1 MNKVLRNSWALFLG
15 MGCIMMAYGFQGSLL
30 GVRAVQEEF
39 SLTSTGFM
47 MSGYFVG
54 YFIGAATIPNIIS
67 RVGHIRVFA
76 AFASLSSLVILMHS
90 IIVNPLVWFFLRV
103 LTGISMVCIYTVA
116 ESWLND
122 RSSNKN
128 RGSVLSIYMV
138 ILYGTMGIGM
148 FLLNFSSPL
157 NFQPFI
163 LVSVITSAALIPILL
178 TKKKP
183 PTFKK
188 IQAMNLKDLYEAS
201 PFGMISSLFYG
212 TMGIGMFLLNFSS
225 PLNFQPFI
233 LVSVITSI
241 ALIPILLTKKKPPT
255 FKRIKVMTLKD
266 LYESS
271 PFGMVSSF
279 FYGTIQ
285 AALFTL
291 LAVYATSMNFTI
303 LEISIVTFLL
313 AISGAISQFPVG
325 KISDMYDRR
334 KVIVFSSFGAAAFAI
349 FTILVTRQMYLPGEL
364 ATSKTWFYIFL
375 VLFSFCSLPMFSLI
389 LAHTN
394 DFIPKEK
401 FVAAGAGLQFVFGL
415 GAMSGPFLC
424 SIFMDLVGPN
434 GFFVFLFFFNSVIG
448 LFGMYRMKVRKTVE
462 NPDSQFVAMPQT
474 ITPAGIELN
483 PSTEHI
489 EEPYSDKVKE
499 ILERK
504 GVKYKKEDEQ
514 LKTDNQVN

>member
-1 MNKVLRNSWALFLG
+1 MNKVLKNSWALFLG

-76 AFASLSSLVILMHS
+76 AFASLASLVILVHS
-90 IIVNPLVWFFLRV
+90 IMVHPFIWFLLRI

-138 ILYGTMGIGM
+138 ILYGSMGIGM
-148 FLLNFSSPL
+148 FLLNFNSPK

-188 IQAMNLKDLYEAS
+188 IKAMNLKELYDA
-201 PFGMISSLFYG
+201 
-212 TMGIGMFLLNFSS
+212 
-225 PLNFQPFI
+225 
-233 LVSVITSI
+233 
-241 ALIPILLTKKKPPT
+241 
-255 FKRIKVMTLKD
+255 
-266 LYESS
+266 S
-271 PFGMVSSF
+271 PFGMVSSL

-285 AALFTL
+285 SALFTL
-291 LAVYATSMNFTI
+291 LAVYATSMNFSI

-313 AISGAISQFPVG
+313 ATSGSLAQFPIG
-325 KISDMYDRR
+325 KFSDIYDRR
-334 KVIVFSSFGAAAFAI
+334 KVIVYSTFGASI
-349 FTILVTRQMYLPGEL
+349 FSIIAILVSRQMYLPDGL
-364 ATSKTWFYIFL
+364 ATSKTWFYIFF

-394 DFIPKEK
+394 DHISKDR
-401 FVAAGAGLQFVFGL
+401 FVSAGAGLQFAFGL
-415 GAMSGPFLC
+415 GAISGPFLC
-424 SIFMDLVGPN
+424 SIFMDIVGPN
-434 GFFVFLFFFNSVIG
+434 GFFVFLFFFHSIIG
-448 LFGMYRMKVRKTVE
+448 IFGIYRMKVRGTVD

-483 PSTEHI
+483 PTTEPI
-489 EEPYSDKVKE
+489 EDPAKE
-499 ILERK
+499 E
-504 GVKYKKEDEQ
+504 
-514 LKTDNQVN
+514 NQSN

>member
-1 MNKVLRNSWALFLG
+1 MNKVLKNSWALFLG
-15 MGCIMMAYGFQGSLL
+15 MGFIMMAYGFQGSLL

-76 AFASLSSLVILMHS
+76 AFASLASLVVLIHS
-90 IIVNPLVWFFLRV
+90 VIIHPFIWFLLRI
-103 LTGISMVCIYTVA
+103 LTGVSMVCIYTVA

-148 FLLNFSSPL
+148 FLLNFSSPK

-183 PTFKK
+183 PNFKK
-188 IQAMNLKDLYEAS
+188 IQAMNMRELYEAS
-201 PFGMISSLFYG
+201 PFGMVSSLFYG
-212 TMGIGMFLLNFSS
+212 T
-225 PLNFQPFI
+225 
-233 LVSVITSI
+233 
-241 ALIPILLTKKKPPT
+241 
-255 FKRIKVMTLKD
+255 
-266 LYESS
+266 
-271 PFGMVSSF
+271 
-279 FYGTIQ
+279 IQ
-285 AALFTL
+285 SALFTL

-313 AISGAISQFPVG
+313 AISGAVAQFPVG
-325 KISDMYDRR
+325 KISDIYDRR
-334 KVIVFSSFGAAAFAI
+334 RVIVFSTFGAAIFAI
-349 FTILVTRQMYLPGEL
+349 IAIFVSRQMYLPGGL
-364 ATSKTWFYIFL
+364 ATSKTWFYFFFI
-375 VLFSFCSLPMFSLI
+375 LFSFCSLPMFSLI

-394 DFIPKEK
+394 DYITKDK
-401 FVAAGAGLQFVFGL
+401 FVAAGASLQFAFGF

-424 SIFMDLVGPN
+424 SIFMNLIGNN
-434 GFFVFLFFFNSVIG
+434 GFFIFIIIFHSMIGFFGIH
-448 LFGMYRMKVRKTVE
+448 RMKVRPSLD
-462 NPDSQFVAMPQT
+462 NPDSQFVPMPQT
-474 ITPAGIELN
+474 ITPVGMELN

-489 EEPYSDKVKE
+489 DEPYTENVEKMLK
-499 ILERK
+499 RK
-504 GVKYKKEDEQ
+504 GVILKKKAKEIRKE
-514 LKTDNQVN
+514 N

>member
-1 MNKVLRNSWALFLG
+1 MNKVLKNSWALFLG
-15 MGCIMMAYGFQGSLL
+15 MSFIMMAYGFQGSLL

-39 SLTSTGFM
+39 SLTATGFM
-47 MSGYFVG
+47 MSGYFIG
-54 YFIGAATIPNIIS
+54 YFIGAATIPNVIS

-76 AFASLSSLVILMHS
+76 AFASLASLIILVHS
-90 IIVNPLVWFFLRV
+90 ILIHPFIWFLLRV
-103 LTGISMVCIYTVA
+103 LTGVSMVCMYTVA

-138 ILYGTMGIGM
+138 ILYGSMGIGM
-148 FLLNFSSPL
+148 FLLNFSAPK

-188 IQAMNLKDLYEAS
+188 ITAMSINELY
-201 PFGMISSLFYG
+201 
-212 TMGIGMFLLNFSS
+212 
-225 PLNFQPFI
+225 
-233 LVSVITSI
+233 
-241 ALIPILLTKKKPPT
+241 K
-255 FKRIKVMTLKD
+255 
-266 LYESS
+266 SS

-285 AALFTL
+285 SALFTL
-291 LAVYATSMNFTI
+291 LAVYATSMNFSI

-313 AISGAISQFPVG
+313 AISGAIAQFPIG
-325 KISDMYDRR
+325 KISDVYDRR
-334 KVIVFSSFGAAAFAI
+334 KVIIASTFGSAI
-349 FTILVTRQMYLPGEL
+349 FALVTIFVSGQMYLPDGL
-364 ATSKTWFYIFL
+364 ATSKTWFYIFFI
-375 VLFSFCSLPMFSLI
+375 LFSFCSLPMFSLI

-394 DFIPKEK
+394 DYITKDK
-401 FVAAGAGLQFVFGL
+401 FVAAGAGLQFTFGL

-424 SIFMDLVGPN
+424 SIFMDLVGSN
-434 GFFVFLFFFNSVIG
+434 GFFVFLFFFHSLIG
-448 LFGMYRMKVRKTVE
+448 AFGIYRMRVRETVE

-483 PSTEHI
+483 PTTEPI
-489 EEPYSDKVKE
+489 EESENPSNNNDY
-499 ILERK
+499 
-504 GVKYKKEDEQ
+504 KEDNHKN
-514 LKTDNQVN
+514 KTNDYPIK

>member
-1 MNKVLRNSWALFLG
+1 MNKVLKNSWALFLG
-15 MGCIMMAYGFQGSLL
+15 MGFIMMAYGFQGSLL

-39 SLTSTGFM
+39 SLTATGFM
-47 MSGYFVG
+47 MSGYFIG

-76 AFASLSSLVILMHS
+76 AFASLASLIILVHS
-90 IIVNPLVWFFLRV
+90 ILIHPFIWFLLRV
-103 LTGISMVCIYTVA
+103 LTGISMVCMYTVA

-138 ILYGTMGIGM
+138 ILYGSMGIGM
-148 FLLNFSSPL
+148 FLLNFSAPK
-157 NFQPFI
+157 NFEPFI
-163 LVSVITSAALIPILL
+163 LVSVITSVALIPILL

-188 IQAMNLKDLYEAS
+188 INAMSINELY
-201 PFGMISSLFYG
+201 
-212 TMGIGMFLLNFSS
+212 
-225 PLNFQPFI
+225 
-233 LVSVITSI
+233 
-241 ALIPILLTKKKPPT
+241 K
-255 FKRIKVMTLKD
+255 
-266 LYESS
+266 SS

-285 AALFTL
+285 SALFTF

-313 AISGAISQFPVG
+313 AISGAIAQFPIG
-325 KISDMYDRR
+325 KISDVYDRR
-334 KVIVFSSFGAAAFAI
+334 KVIIASTFGSAI
-349 FTILVTRQMYLPGEL
+349 FALITIFVSGQMYLPDGL
-364 ATSKTWFYIFL
+364 ATSKTWFYIFFI
-375 VLFSFCSLPMFSLI
+375 LFSFCSLPMFSLI

-394 DFIPKEK
+394 DYITKDK
-401 FVAAGAGLQFVFGL
+401 FVAAGAGLQFTFGL

-424 SIFMDLVGPN
+424 SIFMDLVGSN
-434 GFFVFLFFFNSVIG
+434 GFFVFLFFFHSLIG
-448 LFGMYRMKVRKTVE
+448 AFGIYRMRVRETVE

-483 PSTEHI
+483 PTTEPI
-489 EEPYSDKVKE
+489 EEPIKEENKE
-499 ILERK
+499 I
-504 GVKYKKEDEQ
+504 
-514 LKTDNQVN
+514 